1 MIPSPASAT
10 PPRRGVAA
18 ETPETAMATVA
29 KITEISSRSAKS
41 FEDAITGGIARAAK
55 TLRNIESAW
64 VKEMRV
70 EVKNGKVTAYQVN
83 LLLTFVLE
91 K

>member
-1 MIPSPASAT
+1 
-10 PPRRGVAA
+10 
-18 ETPETAMATVA
+18 MATIA
-29 KITEISSRSAKS
+29 KVTEISARSPKS
-41 FEDAITGGIARAAK
+41 FEDALASGITRANR

-70 EVKNGKVTAYQVN
+70 EVKKGKIIGYQVN
-83 LLLTFVLE
+83 MLMTFVLDSG

>member
-1 MIPSPASAT
+1 MASI
-10 PPRRGVAA
+10 
-18 ETPETAMATVA
+18 A
-29 KITEISSRSAKS
+29 KVTEISARSTKS
-41 FEDAITGGIARAAK
+41 FEDALASGITRANR

-70 EVKNGKVTAYQVN
+70 EVKKGKIVGYQVN
-83 LLLTFVLE
+83 MLMTFVLDS